1 LYFIFKLSYKT
12 GLETS
17 LRESKYKY
25 KVASWL
31 QEMPEIILVLETNLI
46 LISAFKKNDH
56 LVSDYLNY
64 REKHFNVIKRQFTQ
78 LIILDH
84 HYRQFTF
91 YWWFLYTT
99 NEY

>member
-1 LYFIFKLSYKT
+1 
-12 GLETS
+12 
-17 LRESKYKY
+17 
-25 KVASWL
+25 
-31 QEMPEIILVLETNLI
+31 MPEIILVLETNLI

-78 LIILDH
+78 FFFKIIITASLL
-84 HYRQFTF
+84 
-91 YWWFLYTT
+91 YWWFFSCYTT